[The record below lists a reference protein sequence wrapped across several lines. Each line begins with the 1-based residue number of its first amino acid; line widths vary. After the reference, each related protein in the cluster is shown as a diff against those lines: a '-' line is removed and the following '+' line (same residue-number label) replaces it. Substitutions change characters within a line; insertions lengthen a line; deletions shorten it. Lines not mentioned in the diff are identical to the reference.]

1 MKIFCKGACCIFVFL
16 SCLPSCF
23 WHGYFCV
30 AYGYFCGMN
39 LGVMHVGLEFNWK
52 GILLMNWTGISQ
64 QLKIWCFLECTWKAC
79 IKLLHTPFWIC
90 LFFFPSFFQMF
101 WIWSLKLLSS
111 LYRAALGTWKREQE
125 TLLIPRIEWIML
137 SILYPQMNKK
147 VGEQNKLLEPKM
159 MIFLFVKKSR
169 WFNHI
174 DTAFKVLHAGF
185 VFYHDYD
192 RKLYLLFG

>member
-39 LGVMHVGLEFNWK
+39 LGVMHVGLKFNWK

-90 LFFFPSFFQMF
+90 LFFFHFSFLDVLNLEFEIIIFTLQGCIGNMKKRTGNF
-101 WIWSLKLLSS
+101 VNPQNWMDHAFYIISS
-111 LYRAALGTWKREQE
+111 NEQE
-125 TLLIPRIEWIML
+125 SGRAKQI
-137 SILYPQMNKK
+137 
-147 VGEQNKLLEPKM
+147 VGTKDDDL
-159 MIFLFVKKSR
+159 LFVKKSR